1 MQNRVIWREIFYLLL
16 SGQISLR
23 YQVSIAFPRKGGP
36 TLFKLSLV
44 PREKKFFVLFEQSAQ
59 NAVKIA
65 QQLKDMVSIWENL
78 KGRVGVIN
86 DLEHQGDAITHQIFE
101 QLHRSVITPFDR
113 EDIALLAHSLDDVA
127 DFIHAAAD
135 AMVLYRV
142 EHPTS
147 RAKELAGIALEA
159 VAEVEKAVSEIHNR
173 AGRRQLLKHCI
184 EINRLENLGDRVYRS
199 GMAELFD
206 DAADIAD
213 LIKWREIYNHMES
226 VIDRCEDIANILEGV
241 AIKYA

>member
-1 MQNRVIWREIFYLLL
+1 MFR
-16 SGQISLR
+16 
-23 YQVSIAFPRKGGP
+23 
-36 TLFKLSLV
+36 LSLV

-59 NAVKIA
+59 NAVKIT
-65 QQLKDMVSIWENL
+65 QQLKDMVYIWENL

-113 EDIALLAHSLDDVA
+113 EDIALLAHSLDDVT

-135 AMVLYRV
+135 AMLLYRV
-142 EHPTS
+142 ERPTN
-147 RAKELAGIALEA
+147 RARELVGIAVEA
-159 VAEVEKAVSEIHNR
+159 VGEVEKAVSEMHNR
-173 AGRRQLLKHCI
+173 IGRKQLLKRCI

-213 LIKWREIYNHMES
+213 VIKWREIYNHMES

>member
-1 MQNRVIWREIFYLLL
+1 
-16 SGQISLR
+16 
-23 YQVSIAFPRKGGP
+23 
-36 TLFKLSLV
+36 LFKLSLV

-59 NAVKIA
+59 NAVKITL
-65 QQLKDMVSIWENL
+65 QLKDMVYIWENL

-113 EDIALLAHSLDDVA
+113 EDIALLAHSLDDVT

-135 AMVLYRV
+135 AMLLYKVDR
-142 EHPTS
+142 PTH
-147 RAKELAGIALEA
+147 RAKELAGIAVQA
-159 VAEVEKAVSEIHNR
+159 VAEVEKAVSEMHNR
-173 AGRRQLLKHCI
+173 IGRKQLLKRCI